1 MNLEMLNKLSTEG
14 LYKLKES
21 IDKVLD
27 SRMDRTPRVG
37 RVGTFTDRS
46 GLERTAVITKI
57 NRTTFSCEETGASIN
72 PGGKWKVSM
81 PSFKVTPIERR
92 ANQPVRFAQPH
103 RPQTN
108 AGAAW

>member
-14 LYKLKES
+14 LYRLKES

-27 SRMDRTPRVG
+27 GRMDRTPRIG
-37 RVGTFTDRS
+37 RVGTFTDRA
-46 GLERTAVITKI
+46 GLTRTASITKI
-57 NRTTFSCEETGASIN
+57 NRTTFSCEETGASVN

-81 PSFKVTPIERR
+81 NSFNVTPIERR
-92 ANQPVRFAQPH
+92 VNQPARFAAPH

-108 AGAAW
+108 VGSAW